1 MDSFAHPRGGDG
13 VDSRPRAHP
22 GAELDAR
29 LEAELSG
36 GFEDQAGYRGGD
48 ATRHLRAA
56 AHLDRWFRGAAIAE
70 LVENRHKIPAPSP
83 GVDSGLVLEECLTA
97 RRWAVTAASFDLAV
111 GLIALIL
118 SRWAVL
124 TALVVVVVLALVV
137 LCVRGIA
144 SSFRSNSD
152 SAEASLKRSALSL
165 VFGAGAILLVMFLI
179 VPHIGG
185 GAGAA
190 GLVTGTLVII
200 ALWGTIGAAHLYQR
214 QRRLGALL
222 LLPPGPER
230 VPGSAFPQ
238 LADVFRRLHARES
251 EAETVY
257 GGFNAF
263 VGSGLEERE
272 ERWSFAVELRPCT
285 QYAAEHRAPE
295 PLETPDLHDLI
306 HQGLAALGE
315 GGLYPGDLLHRISV
329 RDRLFRSGLHERAPE
344 HWYGSFSALDAASR
358 RNALTRHA
366 VDLLDLGSHERLR
379 HYLEAR
385 VELWEQ
391 QVVAS
396 VFLRIHVQGRL
407 LQMEGMP
414 FVLAPVKAAYRSVD
428 QVAPLAPGADAVSA
442 VCAALVGMPGALL
455 AALADPLAA
464 AVSGYRS
471 WSRRRWYARMLGA
484 GLPIDYGSH
493 VSLRE
498 LGAESR
504 YQQRFQQIDAYR
516 FFVSVRKRVATVVL
530 EALREHGFDTSEFEQ
545 FVQSI
550 NINNGIQN
558 YDSSVNAPQAAGAG
572 ARAGKSRHKD
582 D

>member
-1 MDSFAHPRGGDG
+1 MDSFAHARGRDGAVPRRGGL
-13 VDSRPRAHP
+13 
-22 GAELDAR
+22 GADPAARLDTELDD
-29 LEAELSG
+29 
-36 GFEDQAGYRGGD
+36 GFDGQAGYRGGD

-83 GVDSGLVLEECLTA
+83 GVEGALVLEECLTA

-111 GLIALIL
+111 GLVALIL

-124 TALVVVVVLALVV
+124 TALVVVIVLALVV

-152 SAEASLKRSALSL
+152 SAEAVVKHSALAL
-165 VFGAGAILLVMFLI
+165 AFGVGALLLLMFLI
-179 VPHIGG
+179 VPRISGG
-185 GAGAA
+185 TGVD
-190 GLVTGTLVII
+190 GLVAGTLVII
-200 ALWGTIGAAHLYQR
+200 ALWATIGAAHRYQR
-214 QRRLGALL
+214 QRRLAALL
-222 LLPPGPER
+222 LLPPRPER
-230 VPGSAFPQ
+230 VPGSAFPH
-238 LADVFRRLHARES
+238 LADVFRRLHTRES

-263 VGSGLEERE
+263 VGSGQEKRG
-272 ERWSFAVELRPCT
+272 ERWSFAVELRPST
-285 QYAAEHRAPE
+285 RRAAENRTPD

-306 HQGLAALGE
+306 HRGLAALGE

-329 RDRLFRSGLHERAPE
+329 RDRLFRSGLHESAPE
-344 HWYGSFSALDAASR
+344 HWFGSFSAMDAASR
-358 RNALTRHA
+358 RKALTRRA

-407 LQMEGMP
+407 LQMEGLP
-414 FVLAPVKAAYRSVD
+414 FVLPPVKALYRSVD
-428 QVAPLAPGADAVSA
+428 QVAPLEPGADAVSA
-442 VCAALVGMPGALL
+442 VCAALIGMPGALL
-455 AALADPLAA
+455 AALTDPLAA
-464 AVSGYRS
+464 AVSGYRG
-471 WSRRRWYARMLGA
+471 WTRRRWHARMLAA
-484 GLPIDYGSH
+484 GLPVDYGSH

-504 YQQRFQQIDAYR
+504 YQQRFQQIDVYR
-516 FFVSVRKRVATVVL
+516 FFSSVRKRVATVVL

-558 YDSSVNAPQAAGAG
+558 YDSLVNAPQAAGTG
-572 ARAGKSRHKD
+572 ARAGKPRHRD
-582 D
+582 G